1 MAFDS
6 TYLLALVPFIAAT
19 LLVRRL
25 EARRQGLV
33 NFPFICLA
41 TVLALFL
48 LVVGDLMKASL
59 LALGLVA
66 AIGAASKTKF
76 AHLQMTLAASDFRLL
91 VINGR
96 FLRQQYRRELMI
108 GAVIVA
114 LGLAALGAT
123 LAYAP
128 ATPVPLYARIAL
140 AIVGAIAFAVEHVK
154 AVRAP
159 ERHQIEGWH
168 DANHVSNF
176 VRTLLGTRSAPQRLE
191 FHDIAREGLACRLAR
206 PAAITRDSPLPD
218 VILILHESTFD
229 PAIYGLPVDAEVRAF
244 LSPEP
249 AITGALA
256 VDVFGGGTVQSEFSV
271 LTGLSTLA
279 FGHAGRFVMPLA
291 HGRVHRALPAYLKA
305 LGYRS
310 TVLAAAHT
318 TDPHGDR
325 FYAAMGFDAR
335 FYLDTMMPGFDAARW
350 RATRADEQ
358 IYEAA
363 LYRHR
368 EVRGTTPSFMAINTL
383 MNHGPHRR
391 RLPGLETH
399 RRAREIAMGASGNAR
414 YAEYYARLA
423 ASAAAYASFRDAL
436 DRMPRRRPTI
446 IIRYGDHQPRLGLPQ
461 SRTARAR
468 RTFYAIEASGF
479 DLDAG
484 IVRPDPLD
492 SAFLATIALQAA
504 GLPLDGFYAA
514 HADLVA
520 ECGSAYDATASE
532 RKRRFHR
539 SLLDEKLF
547 TPHSIIEQRHD
558 QHLRAEQHLRQD
570 SARRDSVHAR
580 L

>member
-6 TYLLALVPFIAAT
+6 TYLVALVPFIAAT

-41 TVLALFL
+41 AALALFL
-48 LVVGDLMKASL
+48 LVLGDLVKASI
-59 LALGLVA
+59 LALALVA

-76 AHLQMTLAASDFRLL
+76 AYLQMTLAASDFRLL

-96 FLRQQYRRELMI
+96 FLRQQYRRELAI
-108 GAVIVA
+108 GAAVVV
-114 LGLAALGAT
+114 LGLAVLGAA
-123 LAYAP
+123 LACAP
-128 ATPVPLYARIAL
+128 ATPVPLYARIAA
-140 AIVGAIAFAVEHVK
+140 AIVAATAFAVEHVK

-159 ERHQIEGWH
+159 DRYQIEGWH
-168 DANHVSNF
+168 DANHISNF
-176 VRTLLGTRSAPQRLE
+176 VRTLLGTHSAPQRLA
-191 FHDIAREGLACRLAR
+191 FRDIACEGLACRLAR
-206 PAAITRDSPLPD
+206 PAEIAPDSLLPD
-218 VILILHESTFD
+218 IILILHESTFD
-229 PAIYGLPVDAEVRAF
+229 PAIYDLPVDPEVRAF
-244 LSPEP
+244 LTPEP
-249 AITGALA
+249 ALTGSLA

-271 LTGLSTLA
+271 LAGLSTLA

-325 FYAAMGFDAR
+325 FYAAMGFDDR

-350 RATRADEQ
+350 RRARPDEQ

-363 LYRHR
+363 LYRR
-368 EVRGTTPSFMAINTL
+368 RKAGGTAPSFIAINTL

-391 RLPGLETH
+391 RLPGMEEH
-399 RRAREIAMGASGNAR
+399 RRAREIAMDASGNAR

-423 ASAAAYASFRDAL
+423 ASAAAYAHFRDAL

-461 SRTARAR
+461 AHTAHAR
-468 RTFYAIEASGF
+468 HTFYAIEASGF

-547 TPHSIIEQRHD
+547 TPHSTLEQRHD
-558 QHLRAEQHLRQD
+558 QHLRDEQHLRQD
-570 SARRDSVHAR
+570 PARRDSVHAR